1 MQYLNSFRTTYFFNV
16 YNETGE
22 NGKNKPNNKALNANC
37 IFGRREI
44 RLWYLI
50 LVCISLTTCAITN
63 DALTTRIEIMKPGI
77 FNIPQ
82 TIKTVALINNVSD
95 RIDKQPFTYFNYLVY
110 EKDIFNDRESKASET
125 DSTIKYRSLSNSCLD
140 ALSWELKK
148 EGYFT
153 GVINY
158 HDSLPNINWSD
169 KERFN
174 PDRLFQQ
181 TESDLCIF
189 LDQFSFNI
197 QKYKDFEYA
206 TNIASLTWTLV
217 YKKDTSF
224 YTYEQKD
231 GLNFTA
237 SDFSPELTGNM
248 KIKFVVNNSARS
260 LGQSFCSKIIPTWI
274 PVDRIY
280 YTSKNPEM
288 VQAEKLAL
296 SNDWLKAAEIW
307 NRQTKSKD
315 IRIAAK
321 ASYNLAVASE
331 MEGNMDIAIDWLV
344 RSSSI
349 LKKKNSED
357 HKLNCQ
363 NYISI
368 LTERKKEIEKL
379 SKQVR
384 N

>member
-1 MQYLNSFRTTYFFNV
+1 MRYVLS
-16 YNETGE
+16 
-22 NGKNKPNNKALNANC
+22 ALKVGA
-37 IFGRREI
+37 
-44 RLWYLI
+44 
-50 LVCISLTTCAITN
+50 VKMISCMTACAITN
-63 DALTTRIEIMKPGI
+63 DALTTQIEIMKPGI

-95 RIDKQPFTYFNYLVY
+95 HIDKQPFTYFNYLVY
-110 EKDIFNDRESKASET
+110 EKDIFNDHESKASET

-153 GVINY
+153 SVVNY
-158 HDSLPNINWSD
+158 HDGLGNIDSSE
-169 KERFN
+169 KELFN
-174 PDRLFQQ
+174 PELLFQK
-181 TESDLCIF
+181 TESDLCII
-189 LDQFSFNI
+189 LDQFSFHI
-197 QKYKDFEYA
+197 KKYKDFEHA
-206 TNIASLTWTLV
+206 TNIASLSWTIV

-237 SDFSPELTGNM
+237 SDFPPGSTKNM
-248 KIKFVVNNSARS
+248 KINLVVHNSAKY

-274 PVDRIY
+274 PADRVY

-288 VQAEKLAL
+288 VQAEKFAL

-307 NRQTKSKD
+307 NRQTKNKD

-331 MEGNMDIAIDWLV
+331 MAGKMDIAIGWLV
-344 RSSSI
+344 LSSSI
-349 LKKKNSED
+349 LKEKNNVD

-368 LTERKKEIEKL
+368 LIARKKEIEKL
-379 SKQVR
+379 SNQVR